1 MVKAYLRYDL
11 ANTFGVVA
19 SNSNVVYDHTG
30 KLIITACLEN
40 VCLWNVK
47 QGTLVKT
54 LNTPSSSG
62 KAPAEVTQ
70 IAVGRSDSHQIAVGH
85 ADGTVRL
92 WNLQSGTCD
101 VTLSGHKGQVTA
113 LKYNQQG
120 ALLASGAQDTDIIVW
135 DIAAESGLFRLRGH
149 QDQVTDLAFLQQ
161 GNKLISCS
169 KDSHIRVWDLAT
181 QHCSQTLVGY
191 RGEVWALALDPSQR
205 RLVTGSADVDLQVYE
220 VVSHEAADQEAGIG
234 SQYDTLQS
242 LGSIRRQS
250 TDRVTSLCYDAPGD
264 VLACQTTGKLLDFFK
279 VRSEA
284 EAQKHMR
291 RRKKRK
297 REKISKT
304 HPGDT
309 TGPGVQAG
317 DEEEEVGQDQEAD
330 TLTAA
335 DELAHLQTIRCK
347 HKVRSFAL
355 APAPTAKSGILAT
368 IALVNNSLEV
378 WSWKDGDVSI
388 LHALEAP
395 GHRSDIRTV
404 ALSSDD
410 SLLLSGSN
418 NEVKIWNPR
427 SGACLRTIEAGY
439 GLCAIFAPG
448 NRHAVVGTKEGA
460 LDIIDVGA
468 STRLES
474 LQAHSGAVWSLAA
487 LPDNSGF
494 VSGSAAKEVK
504 FWEWAIVEQ
513 QASQAR
519 QLTVNNT
526 RTLEM
531 TDDVMCVRI
540 SPNGKLIA
548 VALLDST
555 IKLFFTDTLKF
566 FLSLYG
572 HKLPVLSMDI
582 SSDSSLLVS
591 GAADKN
597 IKIWGLDFGD
607 CHRSMF
613 AHADSVMQVA
623 FVHNTHYVFTAGKDK
638 VIKYWD
644 ADKFEHL
651 LTLEGHHSEVWC
663 MALSA
668 HGDFLVTGSHDRSLR
683 RWERTD
689 EPFFVEE
696 EREKRLESLFEAD
709 VEGPSGRPKD
719 GEGGLEGS
727 VAPAGKKTLETL
739 SAADNIAEA
748 LEMAANEQKRH
759 EEYVREREGNPSTS
773 AQPPNPLMMGMD
785 AGGYV
790 LKAVGSV
797 KAADLEQALLVLPFT
812 EALRLLSYL
821 CQWLKKGLQTELCC
835 RVSTLLVRLHHP
847 QLVATPSARP
857 TLIQLQ
863 TLLRQRV
870 QGLKDTMGFNLAALQ
885 HLKRSV
891 KERQAGLML
900 GLDEDGLASRPVKRR
915 IEASA

>member
-30 KLIITACLEN
+30 KLAITACLEN
-40 VCLWNVK
+40 ICLWNVK

-54 LNTPSSSG
+54 LVTPATSG

-101 VTLSGHKGQVTA
+101 VTLSGHKGAVTA
-113 LKYNQQG
+113 LKYNLQG
-120 ALLASGAQDTDIIVW
+120 GMLASGAQDTDIIVW
-135 DIAAESGLFRLRGH
+135 DVAAEAGLYRLRGH

-169 KDSHIRVWDLAT
+169 KDSHIRVWDLST

-220 VVSHEAADQEAGIG
+220 VVSHEAAEQEAGAAV
-234 SQYDTLQS
+234 QYDTLRS
-242 LGSIRRQS
+242 SGSIRRQS
-250 TDRVTSLCYDAPGD
+250 TDRVSRLCYDQAGE

-279 VRSEA
+279 VRSGS

-297 REKISKT
+297 REKISKSQ
-304 HPGDT
+304 PGD
-309 TGPGVQAG
+309 VIESEAQAG
-317 DEEEEVGQDQEAD
+317 SEEAAAQDQADD

-335 DELAHLQTIRCK
+335 DELAPLQTIRCK
-347 HKVRSFAL
+347 HKIRSFAL
-355 APAPTAKSGILAT
+355 APTPTAKNGIHAT

-378 WSWKDGDVSI
+378 WNLNDADVSI

-448 NRHAVVGTKEGA
+448 NRHAVVGTKEGT
-460 LDIIDVGA
+460 LDVIDVGA
-468 STRLES
+468 SSRLDS

-513 QASQAR
+513 QDSQAR

-531 TDDVMCVRI
+531 TDDVLCVRI

-582 SSDSSLLVS
+582 SSDSTLLVS

-607 CHRSMF
+607 CHRSLF

-696 EREKRLESLFEAD
+696 EREKRLESMFEAD

-719 GEGGLEGS
+719 GEGGIEGS

-739 SAADNIAEA
+739 GAADSIAEA
-748 LEMAANEQKRH
+748 LEMAANERKRH
-759 EEYVREREGNPSTS
+759 EEYVRDREGDPSTS
-773 AQPPNPLMMGMD
+773 APPPNPLMMGMD

-821 CQWLKKGLQTELCC
+821 CQWLRKGLQTELCC

-870 QGLKDTMGFNLAALQ
+870 QGLKDTMGFNVAALQ

-891 KERQAGLML
+891 KERQAGML
-900 GLDEDGLASRPVKRR
+900 LGQDEDGLASRPVKRR